1 MSGAHAEMF
10 GLEPLGYNESMS
22 FLPSASQIGT
32 ADFAPQQHTLANP
45 SATELGG
52 HIDSGLPDFMLMD
65 DGLMGWSNLPPAVG

>member
-1 MSGAHAEMF
+1 MSSAHAEMF

-32 ADFAPQQHTLANP
+32 ADFAPQQHTLA
-45 SATELGG
+45 AELGD
-52 HIDSGLPDFMLMD
+52 HIDAGLPDFMLMD